1 MTDRFM
7 SLLLKICD
15 ENFENHVNY
24 KDSFV
29 PTVTDRKFEKLLKIF
44 YNIYRKLRKTPKIKD
59 KRKELILWIDKLMFM
74 FVFMML

>member
-1 MTDRFM
+1 MTDRFI

-15 ENFENHVNY
+15 GNFGNHVNY

-29 PTVTDRKFEKLLKIF
+29 PIATNRKFEKLLKIF

-59 KRKELILWIDKLMFM
+59 
-74 FVFMML
+74 